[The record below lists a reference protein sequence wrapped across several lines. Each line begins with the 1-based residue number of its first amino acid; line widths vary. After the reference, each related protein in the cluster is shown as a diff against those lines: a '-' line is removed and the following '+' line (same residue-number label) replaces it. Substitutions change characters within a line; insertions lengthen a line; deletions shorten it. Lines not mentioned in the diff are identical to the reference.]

1 MVARGGTP
9 QRLMLAA
16 RPGDQR
22 RNLFHESGGTKFYS
36 PTGPDTIWS
45 CNCRGKGRDSG
56 GHSAACRL
64 RVLTVRLK
72 GGGYARSEPATDRRS
87 SSAAG
92 SLPLVLGDS
101 RRPAQRGA
109 RE

>member
-9 QRLMLAA
+9 RRLMLAA

-22 RNLFHESGGTKFYS
+22 KSFSRKWWYEVLFSD
-36 PTGPDTIWS
+36 GPGHDLS

-101 RRPAQRGA
+101 RRPAQ
-109 RE
+109 